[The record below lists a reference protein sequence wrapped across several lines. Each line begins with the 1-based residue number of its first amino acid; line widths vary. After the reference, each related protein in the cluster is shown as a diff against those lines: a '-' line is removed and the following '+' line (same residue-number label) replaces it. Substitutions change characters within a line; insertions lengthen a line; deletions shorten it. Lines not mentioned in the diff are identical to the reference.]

1 MNFTYMIIKPDGIPL
16 INSICNELNT
26 NGIDVIEKYRVD
38 HFDELS
44 IPLYLDNEAINRGNA
59 PIIIG
64 INSIFERHYGTTAII
79 LLLNSRRHESKDEFI
94 VRVCALKK
102 ELRRK
107 YIGGYRAYEGIV
119 SKDDYLKY
127 GLQYSEGLALK
138 RCTFTGDNGE
148 MHYMFQVNAIHSPD
162 DVIAYNREMKVL
174 QEYGAFRNTI

>member
-1 MNFTYMIIKPDGIPL
+1 MNFTYMIIKPDGISL
-16 INSICNELNT
+16 IDSICKELNA
-26 NGIDVIEKYRVD
+26 NEIDVIEKYRVD

-44 IPLYLDNEAINRGNA
+44 VPLYLDFDAVMRGNA

-64 INSIFERHYGTTAII
+64 INSIFKQHYGTTAII
-79 LLLNSRRHESKDEFI
+79 LLLNSRKHESKDEFI

-119 SKDDYLKY
+119 SKDDYHEY
-127 GLQYSEGLALK
+127 GIQYSEALALK
-138 RCTFTGDNGE
+138 RCTFNSNDGE
-148 MHYMFQVNAIHSPD
+148 MHYTFQVNAIHSPD

-174 QEYGAFRNTI
+174 QEYGAFRNPI